1 MILNNRQVGKEN
13 ISKIIEF
20 GKGDINVGV
29 FRNREEKYVGISFEN
44 RSVSE
49 IGTKSID
56 VGLTTDEVTPDTM
69 LTFFKEESI
78 DVVIEKLK
86 VAKIQFRNL

>member
-1 MILNNRQVGKEN
+1 MILNNKQVGKEK

-29 FRNREEKYVGISFEN
+29 FRNRNEKYVGVSFKSRET
-44 RSVSE
+44 SE

-78 DVVIEKLK
+78 DVVIKKLK
-86 VAKIQFRNL
+86 QAKIQFRNL